1 MSPERFTLGN
11 MFAMQ
16 LHKYQDIAEEIIA
29 NAVKELAIEKGL
41 KEVANVWDRMQFTV
55 KKHVKEN
62 YDRGFIMGPVDDI
75 VLVLDDSFMNLQSMA
90 SSQ

>member
-16 LHKYQDIAEEIIA
+16 LHRYQDIAEGIIA
-29 NAVKELAIEKGL
+29 NAMKELAIEKGI
-41 KEVANVWDRMQFTV
+41 KEIADIWNRMQFIV
-55 KKHVKEN
+55 KKHVKGS
-62 YDRGFIMGPVDDI
+62 DDMGFIMGPVDDI